1 MGANDKKLSEAE
13 DFASKYCN
21 PKDSEII
28 SELDRNARQSAWALL
43 QRIKHLEE
51 QKCVCEECGSEV
63 EGEEEVEEDS
73 GSKKEE
79 SETLGEKNTSVSGE
93 SKVEK
98 LVDIAESSQEVLKVA
113 SKHASKAIVGA
124 TVVAAASQTASAATP
139 TVANAVTSFVQEA
152 GQKVAAIG
160 TAGLMSIGSGAY
172 FQAKTVKTEGLEI
185 AVVTEQQYGVFSTI
199 NKFTDLAFG
208 AEVFKSIVE
217 YSEKGYG
224 DIKGKPVIA
233 SVTDATSS
241 SVAPDTILSPEDLKT
256 LGVTFPPIKT
266 PPTVTDVSGGRP
278 GE

>member
-1 MGANDKKLSEAE
+1 MGKNKKKYLQAE
-13 DFASKYCN
+13 EFASKYCN
-21 PKDSEII
+21 PKDSEVI

-63 EGEEEVEEDS
+63 EEEEVAEDS

-79 SETLGEKNTSVSGE
+79 SETLGENKTSVSGE
-93 SKVEK
+93 SKTEK
-98 LVDIAESSQEVLKVA
+98 LVDIAESGQEVLKAA
-113 SKHASKAIVGA
+113 SKHASKVVVGA

-139 TVANAVTSFVQEA
+139 TVANAVTAFVQEA

-256 LGVTFPPIKT
+256 LGITFPPIKT
-266 PPTVTDVSGGRP
+266 PPTVTDVSGGDQ
-278 GE
+278 

>member
-139 TVANAVTSFVQEA
+139 TVANAVTSFVQET